1 MKKIVLL
8 ASVLVLLP
16 TAMIGRFIR
25 PAEASETI
33 YISSDYT
40 FTSNIYE
47 PIVVTADNI
56 IIDGAGYTV
65 QGIGNG
71 TGIDLSSRKNVTLKN
86 VEVTNFYIGI
96 YLNDSSNN
104 TIAGNNASNNE
115 YGIGT
120 NYSSNNVLSGN
131 TASNNEYG
139 ISTNSS
145 SNNVL
150 TGNTASSNNGYGI
163 VLGYSSNNV
172 LSGNTASNNNW
183 GIGVWYSSNNT
194 LSGNT
199 ASSNN
204 EYGIALGF
212 SSNNAIAG
220 NTASNNTNRGISLV
234 YSSNNAIAG
243 NTASNNNWGIYINYS
258 SNNTLFHNNLINNTF
273 QAGVTT
279 GYVNTWDDGYPS
291 GGNYWSDYTGVD
303 LLDGGDGIGDSA
315 HVIDADNQ
323 DNYPLMGPISFF
335 EAGTWDEATYY
346 VHNVSNSTVSD
357 FYFNPDVEPV
367 LYFNVTG
374 SDGTT
379 GFSRVAIPKE
389 LLWVENGWV
398 VLVGG
403 EPVVPTVT
411 EDVDYTYLY
420 FTYSHSTKTVEIQ
433 GTNVIPEFTT
443 WASILLASI
452 VLVAATSIT
461 RRRLLKTS
469 IH

>member
-163 VLGYSSNNV
+163 VLGFSSNNV

-194 LSGNT
+194 LS
-199 ASSNN
+199 
-204 EYGIALGF
+204 
-212 SSNNAIAG
+212 
-220 NTASNNTNRGISLV
+220 
-234 YSSNNAIAG
+234 G